1 MINMLIHPSDCIIP
15 DLKGTIFTV
24 GGGGWRTVWLVFCKG
39 SASVLKQESSE
50 RKMNCKKESF
60 VRGTGRSRGSQREN
74 SQKPYRIFP
83 TGKSFEIIVS

>member
-15 DLKGTIFTV
+15 DLKGTVFT
-24 GGGGWRTVWLVFCKG
+24 GGGAVWLVFCKG

-50 RKMNCKKESF
+50 REMNCKKESF
-60 VRGTGRSRGSQREN
+60 VRGTGRSRGSQRES